1 MGNKIGWA
9 SITYMYFQNFE
20 YGDFK
25 RLWVNEKHIVA
36 GEEHVVRRGF
46 VLECI
51 TGKEKKPFL
60 WWTLND
66 VFHIC
71 TQEYVAQQ
79 HMTPMDL

>member
-1 MGNKIGWA
+1 
-9 SITYMYFQNFE
+9 
-20 YGDFK
+20 
-25 RLWVNEKHIVA
+25 VNEKHIVA

-66 VFHIC
+66 VFNYLHSRVCC
-71 TQEYVAQQ
+71 TTTPATYVFFNMQRS
-79 HMTPMDL
+79 